1 MMGYTFKADDV
12 YGLASKLGSDVREK
26 GNELFFRNCPY
37 CGGGNGRDRDTFSVN
52 LDNGTFHCFRSGCGK
67 SGHFVEMAR
76 DFGYP
81 LDFGDTR
88 RREYRPLPQKPF
100 EVREPAVKYLSSR
113 GIGPEVTKRYRVT
126 TCKDNPYILAFPFY
140 DENHV
145 LQFLKYRR
153 TDFDRTRD
161 KNKEWCE
168 KDTKPILFGM
178 DQCEGFQRLVIT
190 EGQIDSLSV
199 TQAGIPNAVSV
210 PNGCNG
216 FTFLENVW
224 DWIVKFE
231 EVVVFGD
238 CEGGKVTLLDTLQK
252 RLPNR
257 VKAVRIED
265 YLGEKDANDIL
276 RTYGPD
282 AIRKAVDNAKVP
294 PVSHVK
300 ELADVK
306 AVDIYKLP
314 RIWTGIPEL
323 DKVIGGLFFGQVTLL
338 TGKRGEGKSTFMSQL
353 MVEALDQ
360 GYAAFAYSGE
370 LSDYHFKR
378 WLDFQAAGPDN
389 IATNT
394 NAFGDETYLITNPVV
409 EKINAWYR
417 GRAYIYDNGAV
428 DMEDELEGLLETME
442 NVVRRVGVKLVCI
455 DNLMTAMDV
464 GVSDNLY
471 QAQSAFVHKLKRLA
485 VKYDIAVVLVA
496 HPRKSKDSFTND
508 DVSGSGD
515 ITNRVD
521 TVLAY
526 SRNASKN
533 EEDLEDCDSHLAVT
547 KNRMFGKLTKTK
559 EPIEL
564 YYSQKSKR
572 ITSKSGFVD
581 GPKRY
586 GWEQVPTLYTD
597 FEEL

>member
-1 MMGYTFKADDV
+1 
-12 YGLASKLGSDVREK
+12 
-26 GNELFFRNCPY
+26 
-37 CGGGNGRDRDTFSVN
+37 
-52 LDNGTFHCFRSGCGK
+52 
-67 SGHFVEMAR
+67 
-76 DFGYP
+76 
-81 LDFGDTR
+81 
-88 RREYRPLPQKPF
+88 
-100 EVREPAVKYLSSR
+100 
-113 GIGPEVTKRYRVT
+113 
-126 TCKDNPYILAFPFY
+126 
-140 DENHV
+140 
-145 LQFLKYRR
+145 
-153 TDFDRTRD
+153 
-161 KNKEWCE
+161 
-168 KDTKPILFGM
+168 
-178 DQCEGFQRLVIT
+178 
-190 EGQIDSLSV
+190 
-199 TQAGIPNAVSV
+199 
-210 PNGCNG
+210 
-216 FTFLENVW
+216 
-224 DWIVKFE
+224 
-231 EVVVFGD
+231 
-238 CEGGKVTLLDTLQK
+238 
-252 RLPNR
+252 
-257 VKAVRIED
+257 
-265 YLGEKDANDIL
+265 
-276 RTYGPD
+276 
-282 AIRKAVDNAKVP
+282 
-294 PVSHVK
+294 
-300 ELADVK
+300 
-306 AVDIYKLP
+306 
-314 RIWTGIPEL
+314 
-323 DKVIGGLFFGQVTLL
+323 
-338 TGKRGEGKSTFMSQL
+338 MSQL

-360 GYAAFAYSGE
+360 GYAVFAYSGE

-394 NAFGDETYLITNPVV
+394 NVYGDETYLITNPVI

-428 DMEDELEGLLETME
+428 DMEDELEGLLETVE

-485 VKYDIAVVLVA
+485 VKYDVAVVLVA
-496 HPRKSKDSFTND
+496 HPRKTKDSFTND

-572 ITSKSGFVD
+572 ITSKSGFAD

-586 GWEQVPTLYTD
+586 GWEQVPVQYTD